1 MLTTGCSLRQ
11 FDKAQCRQA
20 QGRQDRR
27 QKTQD
32 KVYEFRVNRLT
43 DYAKNDNNY

>member
-11 FDKAQCRQA
+11 ASLDCARDK
-20 QGRQDRR
+20 QGRQNKR